1 MQLQRLKTIDSPSS
15 PCPATRMDRFDTGA
29 GGSST
34 AQRVDAVVT
43 KRSVVCECSGAV
55 SRTMLG
61 LLVMSA
67 AVAMTAAQLQ
77 QLKKQNR
84 PPVSAPS
91 RLHCLTPES
100 SLSPRTSSEF

>member
-1 MQLQRLKTIDSPSS
+1 MYVYILVALCLCVCECWYVSILSFSVQ
-15 PCPATRMDRFDTGA
+15 
-29 GGSST
+29 
-34 AQRVDAVVT
+34 
-43 KRSVVCECSGAV
+43 SVVCECSGAV

-100 SLSPRTSSEF
+100 SLSPRTCSEF